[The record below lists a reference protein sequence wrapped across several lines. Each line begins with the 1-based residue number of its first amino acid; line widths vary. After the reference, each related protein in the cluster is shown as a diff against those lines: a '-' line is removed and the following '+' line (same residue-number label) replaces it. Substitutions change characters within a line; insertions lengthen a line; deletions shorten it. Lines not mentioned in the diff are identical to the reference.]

1 MGKRLIN
8 VDEVE
13 EIVPVLVGK
22 LLENN
27 LITEEQADQ
36 IICAIFNDN
45 DRLNEIRELNPDYDI
60 SMHKLNVCVGDS
72 QYRLVYC
79 IYVEHKESGISV
91 YRDKDFDVQEVINR
105 LPSKFT
111 IEKEQEL
118 LPKGVNIKIHKYSI
132 NCAVSLFSNAADY
145 FKDHNCPLKEQCNG
159 LVKPECKEHIDN
171 EEACHAIDKM
181 IEWYYQV
188 EEPEFL
194 KFYNCHLE
202 MIK

>member
-27 LITEEQADQ
+27 LITEEQ
-36 IICAIFNDN
+36 
-45 DRLNEIRELNPDYDI
+45 
-60 SMHKLNVCVGDS
+60 
-72 QYRLVYC
+72 
-79 IYVEHKESGISV
+79 
-91 YRDKDFDVQEVINR
+91 
-105 LPSKFT
+105 
-111 IEKEQEL
+111 
-118 LPKGVNIKIHKYSI
+118 
-132 NCAVSLFSNAADY
+132 
-145 FKDHNCPLKEQCNG
+145 
-159 LVKPECKEHIDN
+159 
-171 EEACHAIDKM
+171 EACHAIDKM